1 MKNRVFFVAIGLMFG
16 LTGLLSCSSS
26 DLEPESVNNE
36 YELDGVLYGILTDMF
51 WESSAGQGGADHLRL
66 LEPLPD
72 SNLFDLILII
82 PVPGP
87 SSLEGTYVYS
97 KTGDIGTYNLNFI
110 HATNGEG
117 DSLWSTN
124 GDFGEQLEI
133 QSMGKSDGREVY
145 RIILPEFS
153 LNYGYWDYLAGNW
166 VSLGKKKFRLS
177 YEGVIL

>member
-1 MKNRVFFVAIGLMFG
+1 MFG

-26 DLEPESVNNE
+26 DSEPEPVNNE
-36 YELDGVLYGILTDMF
+36 YELDGVLYGIRTDMF
-51 WESSAGQGGADHLRL
+51 WESSNGQGGADHLRL

-72 SNLFDLILII
+72 SYLYDLILIS

-110 HATNGEG
+110 HATNGED

-124 GDFGEQLEI
+124 GDSGGQLLI
-133 QSMGKSDGREVY
+133 QSMAKVDGREVY
-145 RIILPEFS
+145 RIILPEFN

-166 VSLGKKKFRLS
+166 VSLGQKKFRLS